1 MDIEF
6 LKTLYFRE
14 LDRRVQ
20 LDSAPTP
27 RVAILGI
34 VGGVFTYHTDRLTL
48 TDEWAT
54 LLFLSSAAS
63 AVIFSTLSVVWII
76 RSYVGYTWAYLPF
89 ADQLANHYETLVEY
103 HEAYASETAEPERL
117 FENHL
122 RQRLV
127 EATTQNASNN
137 NQRSELI
144 YRASLFLSVAVV
156 FALLAGV
163 PLLSNRSPK
172 CSDRR
177 EAKCLNPKPLPRQS
191 RRRRLLLRLRM
202 FR

>member
-1 MDIEF
+1 MDLEL

-20 LDSAPTP
+20 LDAAPTP

-34 VGGVFTYHTDRLTL
+34 VGGVFTYYTDRLRFTNIPS
-48 TDEWAT
+48 TW
-54 LLFLSSAAS
+54 LFLAL
-63 AVIFSTLSVVWII
+63 AVGAIIFSSLSIAWII

-89 ADQLANHYETLVEY
+89 ADQLASHYQTLVAY
-103 HEAYASETAEPERL
+103 HEEYASETAEPERI

-144 YRASLFLSVAVV
+144 YRASLFLSVAIV
-156 FALLAGV
+156 FALLAGL
-163 PLLSNRSPK
+163 PLLSHALEMVLKS
-172 CSDRR
+172 
-177 EAKCLNPKPLPRQS
+177 
-191 RRRRLLLRLRM
+191 
-202 FR
+202 

>member
-1 MDIEF
+1 MDVEF

-14 LDRRVQ
+14 LDRRAQ
-20 LDSAPTP
+20 LDAAPTP

-34 VGGVFTYHTDRLTL
+34 VGGVFTYYTDRLDL
-48 TDEWAT
+48 TSI
-54 LLFLSSAAS
+54 LFTGFFLACAAG
-63 AVIFSTLSVVWII
+63 AIVFSTLSIFWII

-89 ADQLANHYETLVEY
+89 PDQLVNHYEALVEY
-103 HEAYASETAEPERL
+103 HEEYATETADPERL
-117 FENHL
+117 FTNHL

-156 FALLAGV
+156 FALVAGV
-163 PLLSNRSPK
+163 PLLSSAL
-172 CSDRR
+172 
-177 EAKCLNPKPLPRQS
+177 AKVLGS
-191 RRRRLLLRLRM
+191 
-202 FR
+202 